1 MTTIVVGGHSRNVGK
16 TSVAA
21 GLIRAFNK
29 YPWTAIKITSHWHGS
44 TPASSGRERENICDI
59 YEEVDREGTSDTS
72 RYLAA
77 GACRALWV
85 RIKDDPSGASLQPLL
100 PILQSCPFA
109 IIESNRIVNVIRPDL
124 FIMVLRYDIGEFKD
138 SALRALKQANA
149 AVVVNSNLTQPLW
162 KGVEP
167 EALSNIPLFATAD
180 PRMLPQGFLDF
191 VQSRLPHWMA

>member
-16 TSVAA
+16 TSVTA

-44 TPASSGRERENICDI
+44 TPVSSGKERENNCDI
-59 YEEVDREGTSDTS
+59 YEEVDREGASDTS

-77 GACRALWV
+77 GASRALWV
-85 RIKDDPSGASLQPLL
+85 RIKDDPSDASLQQLL

-109 IIESNRIVNVIRPDL
+109 MIESNRILNVIQPDL
-124 FIMVLRYDIGEFKD
+124 FLMVLNYDVAEFKA
-138 SALRALKQANA
+138 SARRALKQAHA
-149 AVVVNSNLTQPLW
+149 AIVVNSNPTQPLW

-167 EALSNIPLFATAD
+167 EVLSNIPLFPTAD
-180 PRMLPQGFLDF
+180 LQMLPRELLDF
-191 VQSRLPHWMA
+191 VRSRLPR